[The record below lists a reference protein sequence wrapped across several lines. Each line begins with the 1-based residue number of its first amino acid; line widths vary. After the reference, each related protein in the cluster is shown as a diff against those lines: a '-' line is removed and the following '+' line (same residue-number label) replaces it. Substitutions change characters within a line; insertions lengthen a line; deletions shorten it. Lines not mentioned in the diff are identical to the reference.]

1 MDLRVKSPTKHTSR
15 WLNDDLELLATN
27 YLCMKDY
34 LGATLYFNLL
44 MTVVENL
51 LAVFTL

>member
-27 YLCMKDY
+27 YLKDY